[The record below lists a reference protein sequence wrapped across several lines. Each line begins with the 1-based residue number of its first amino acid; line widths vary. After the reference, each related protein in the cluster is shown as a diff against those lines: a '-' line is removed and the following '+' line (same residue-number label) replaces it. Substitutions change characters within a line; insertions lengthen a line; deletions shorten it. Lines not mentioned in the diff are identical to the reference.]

1 MRYYAAITVTALF
14 LLSCSEEISVPPRE
28 KKITDEMP
36 KGFTNDSIRFM
47 DIMPNT
53 TPDYE
58 ELARIKNYGTTNVA
72 LDDWRVVDR
81 ESAKDEYSFTFS
93 GTTLPSKDTL
103 TVVNTSQKPF
113 MRNEGDTLLLY
124 NNKGELVDMIY
135 WQNSEKGKLY
145 KHQ

>member
-1 MRYYAAITVTALF
+1 MKYYAAIAVTALF

-28 KKITDEMP
+28 KPITDEMP

-47 DIMPNT
+47 DVMPNT
-53 TPDYE
+53 KTDYK
-58 ELARIKNYGTTNVA
+58 ELVRIKNYGKTNII
-72 LDDWRVVDR
+72 LDDWRVVDK
-81 ESAKDEYSFTFS
+81 EITKDEYSFTFN
-93 GTTLPSKDTL
+93 GTTLPGKDTL
-103 TVVNTSQKPF
+103 TVVNTTNKPF

-135 WQNSEKGKLY
+135 WQNAEVDKLY